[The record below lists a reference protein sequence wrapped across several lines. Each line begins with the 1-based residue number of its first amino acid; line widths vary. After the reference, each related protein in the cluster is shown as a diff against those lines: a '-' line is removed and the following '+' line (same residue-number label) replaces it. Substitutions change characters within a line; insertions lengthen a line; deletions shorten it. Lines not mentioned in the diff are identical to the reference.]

1 MIREF
6 NFMIGKDLNDKIED
20 YCKEKNIIRNKCLV
34 IIFNM
39 MIPLLKK
46 EHFTGE
52 EKGNKYQVFT
62 AVKRIH
68 LYIDEKIYRELK
80 LVHSNL
86 NFFSMASIVRFLI
99 EEFFKRLKNS
109 ESDEK
114 AVEREMREI
123 WAEFNKPGVWWK
135 MDVGQLF
142 QPYLVIS
149 YNDYFKIQKIELFT

>member
-6 NFMIGKDLNDKIED
+6 NFMIGKELNDKIEN
-20 YCKEKNIIRNKCLV
+20 YCKIKNLSQNRCLT

-52 EKGNKYQVFT
+52 ERGNKYQVFT

-68 LYIDEKIYRELK
+68 LYLDEKLYREVK
-80 LVHSNL
+80 LLHSNL
-86 NFFSMASIVRFLI
+86 DFFSMASIVRFLI
-99 EEFFKRLKNS
+99 EEFFERLKKS
-109 ESDEK
+109 DGDEK
-114 AVEREMREI
+114 VIEREMREI
-123 WAEFNKPGVWWK
+123 WTEFNKAGVWWK
-135 MDVGQLF
+135 LDVGQLF
-142 QPYLVIS
+142 NPYLVIS

>member
-6 NFMIGKDLNDKIED
+6 NFMIGKELQDKIEN
-20 YCKEKNIIRNKCLV
+20 YCKIKNISRNKCLT
-34 IIFNM
+34 IIFTI

-52 EKGNKYQVFT
+52 ERGNKYQVFT

-68 LYIDEKIYRELK
+68 LYLDEKLYRELK
-80 LVHSNL
+80 LIHSNL
-86 NFFSMASIVRFLI
+86 DFFSMASIVRFLM
-99 EEFFKRLKNS
+99 EEFFERVKNS
-109 ESDEK
+109 DGDEK
-114 AVEREMREI
+114 TVEREMREI
-123 WAEFNKPGVWWK
+123 WSEFNKTGVWWK

-142 QPYLVIS
+142 KPYLVIS

>member
-6 NFMIGKDLNDKIED
+6 NFMIGKELNDKIEK
-20 YCKEKNIIRNKCLV
+20 YCKEKKISRNKCLV
-34 IIFNM
+34 IIFTI

-52 EKGNKYQVFT
+52 ERGNKYQVFT
-62 AVKRIH
+62 AFKRIH

-86 NFFSMASIVRFLI
+86 NFFSIAAIVRFLI
-99 EEFFKRLKNS
+99 EEFFKRLV
-109 ESDEK
+109 ESKGD
-114 AVEREMREI
+114 EREIKKEMDEI

-135 MDVGQLF
+135 LEVGQLF
-142 QPYLVIS
+142 KPYLIIS
-149 YNDYFKIQKIELFT
+149 YNDYFNIQRIELFT